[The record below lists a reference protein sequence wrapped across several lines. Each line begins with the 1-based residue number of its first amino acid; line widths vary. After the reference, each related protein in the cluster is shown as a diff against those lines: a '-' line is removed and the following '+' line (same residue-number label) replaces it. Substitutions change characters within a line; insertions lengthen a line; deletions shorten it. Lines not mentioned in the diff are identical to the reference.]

1 MKNHLGKIYL
11 LLLFPLYLF
20 GDSQLASYTQNVS
33 KKELLV
39 KEATQITIT
48 VAQKDYSTAM
58 FFQLEP
64 QKNDAYEI
72 ILLDQITK
80 KISLHNSSTTFRYL
94 LFPLQSGEIRINFNC
109 TLQRAS
115 DNALAN
121 GFTGGH
127 DDVTWVKTLDTKLPI
142 EPITLHVSPLNEKID
157 LIGDFTLDANLQK
170 SDINQY
176 GSANIRYTLKGAGY
190 VEKALQPL
198 GNIADVSSFSQV
210 TDILSKATQNGY
222 ELEREYSYALSSKKN
237 FTIPA
242 IDIKAYSPKQKRYYT
257 LKTQSYN
264 IKVSAIDP
272 STLLDN
278 KESPATKSYDFAA
291 LKDIGIAVLIFLAGF
306 TSAKIAPSL
315 SFKRVKKQAF
325 WDIKECKT
333 PKELILVLLQNY
345 KTPLVEKHIKE
356 LELLEYKKS
365 ERSFQSIKMD
375 VLKNIM

>member
-20 GDSQLASYTQNVS
+20 GDSQLASYTQNIS
-33 KKELLV
+33 KKELFV

-48 VAQKDYSTAM
+48 VAQKDYATAM

-72 ILLDQITK
+72 ILLDQVIK
-80 KISLHNSSTTFRYL
+80 KVSLHNSSTTYRYL
-94 LFPLQSGEIRINFNC
+94 LFPLKSGELHIGFDCTIR
-109 TLQRAS
+109 LAS
-115 DNALAN
+115 DNALID
-121 GFTGGH
+121 GVLGGH
-127 DDVTWVKTLDTKLPI
+127 DDVTLVKTVDKKIPI
-142 EPITLHVSPLNEKID
+142 EPITLHVSPLSEKID

-176 GSANIRYTLKGAGY
+176 GSANIRYTLKGTGY

-198 GNIADVSSFSQV
+198 RNITDVSSFSQV

-222 ELEREYSYALSSKKN
+222 ELNREYSYALSSKKN

-242 IDIKAYSPKQKRYYT
+242 MEIKAYSPKQKRYYT

-278 KESPATKSYDFAA
+278 KESPETKSYDFTA
-291 LKDIGIAVLIFLAGF
+291 LRDIGIAVLIFLAGF

-325 WDIKECKT
+325 WDIKESKT
-333 PKELILVLLQNY
+333 PKKLILVLLQNY
-345 KTPLVEKHIKE
+345 KTPIVEKYIKE

-365 ERSFQSIKMD
+365 ERSFQSIKTD
-375 VLKNIM
+375 VLKDIM